1 MTSEMVHPM
10 TVMTRG
16 EVPDESVAY
25 ATRRLGSL
33 IGHIAEPVLLARVK
47 LTHAPHRAL
56 GRPAIAEVTVD
67 INGEI
72 VRAQLGANSIDEAI
86 DLLTARLRGR
96 LEHRASRRLRHRP
109 ASSPP
114 GEWRHGDPSAER
126 PDYFDRPPEEREVIR
141 HKSYLIDWLTPDE
154 AAFDMEQLDFD
165 FYLFR
170 DRASGDDALLERR
183 SDGTYRLTRM
193 RSAAIADA
201 PSTLDVEHAEHA
213 APTLDLDEAIE
224 RIGAGGE
231 RFVFFADSASGRG
244 NVLYRRYDGHY
255 GLIAPD

>member
-1 MTSEMVHPM
+1 MTSETVHPM

-25 ATRRLGSL
+25 ATRRLGPL
-33 IGHIAEPVLLARVK
+33 IGHIGEPVLLARVK
-47 LTHAPHRAL
+47 LTQAPHRAMA
-56 GRPAIAEVTVD
+56 RPAIAEVTVD

-72 VRAQLGANSIDEAI
+72 VRAQLGASSMAEAI
-86 DLLTARLRGR
+86 DLLTDRLRRR
-96 LEHRASRRLRHRP
+96 LEHRANRRLRHRP
-109 ASSPP
+109 VSSRP
-114 GEWRHGDPSAER
+114 GEWRHGDPPTGR
-126 PDYFDRPPEEREVIR
+126 PDYFDRPPDEREVIR

-154 AAFDMEQLDFD
+154 AAFDMDQLDFD

-183 SDGTYRLTRM
+183 SDGTYRLSRI
-193 RSAAIADA
+193 RSAAIAHA
-201 PSTLDVEHAEHA
+201 PTTLTLDHAEHG

-224 RIGAGGE
+224 RIGADGE
-231 RFVFFADSASGRG
+231 RFVFFADPATGRG

>member
-47 LTHAPHRAL
+47 LTQVPHRGV

-72 VRAQLGANSIDEAI
+72 VRAQLGANTIDEAI

-96 LEHRASRRLRHRP
+96 LEHRASRRLCHRP

-114 GEWRHGDPSAER
+114 
-126 PDYFDRPPEEREVIR
+126 
-141 HKSYLIDWLTPDE
+141 
-154 AAFDMEQLDFD
+154 
-165 FYLFR
+165 
-170 DRASGDDALLERR
+170 
-183 SDGTYRLTRM
+183 
-193 RSAAIADA
+193 
-201 PSTLDVEHAEHA
+201 
-213 APTLDLDEAIE
+213 
-224 RIGAGGE
+224 
-231 RFVFFADSASGRG
+231 
-244 NVLYRRYDGHY
+244 
-255 GLIAPD
+255 